1 MLNVLCPAIWIC
13 ISIESIHNDSRQLE
27 CSTGIKKR
35 LLSWCLEALSG
46 CRSVGGRKFDEMS
59 TLSLMINDQCS
70 RQFNCFT
77 KSLFWGGFLHATLA
91 LEELMWQ
98 VESFHQKVYLCV
110 IQVSDRT
117 FSLNHNQV
125 SAWGQ
130 SGLGTSSQEWVRGG
144 GCHLPAPDWHRSPA
158 GDQSH
163 SRREND
169 PEQIGFIEHVWQ

>member
-1 MLNVLCPAIWIC
+1 MQHRQKEETVVMVLGCSQRVQVSKWEEIWWVY
-13 ISIESIHNDSRQLE
+13 N
-27 CSTGIKKR
+27 
-35 LLSWCLEALSG
+35 
-46 CRSVGGRKFDEMS
+46 DEMS

-70 RQFNCFT
+70 SQFHCFT

-144 GCHLPAPDWHRSPA
+144 CHLPAPDWHRSPA
-158 GDQSH
+158 GDQVD

-169 PEQIGFIEHVWQ
+169 PEQIGFMEHVWQ

>member
-1 MLNVLCPAIWIC
+1 MQHRQKEETVVMVLGCSQRVQVSKWEEIWWVY
-13 ISIESIHNDSRQLE
+13 N
-27 CSTGIKKR
+27 
-35 LLSWCLEALSG
+35 
-46 CRSVGGRKFDEMS
+46 DEMS

-70 RQFNCFT
+70 SQFHFFT
-77 KSLFWGGFLHATLA
+77 KSLFWGGFLVQGTLKYKA
-91 LEELMWQ
+91 IGIG
-98 VESFHQKVYLCV
+98 VDVTGGKFHQKVYLRV

-158 GDQSH
+158 GDQIH
-163 SRREND
+163 GRREND
-169 PEQIGFIEHVWQ
+169 PEQIGFMEHVWQ